1 MIPLLSDVDFVAFFP
16 VYFALFR
23 LLHLIMF
30 ISSKHF
36 VAWIN
41 WNALVKYSPFQGLWD
56 SADESDMLYKGYGYK
71 DIVTPET
78 DT

>member
-1 MIPLLSDVDFVAFFP
+1 
-16 VYFALFR
+16 
-23 LLHLIMF
+23 MF